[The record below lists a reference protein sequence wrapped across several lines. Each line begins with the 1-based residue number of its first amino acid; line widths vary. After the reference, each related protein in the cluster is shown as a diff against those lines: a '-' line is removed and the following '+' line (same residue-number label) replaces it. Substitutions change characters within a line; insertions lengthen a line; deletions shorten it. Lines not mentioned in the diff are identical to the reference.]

1 MAEPLTNEYLK
12 KVRERCETATTSPWI
27 SFIEGR
33 DHSSGSSVIIRGING
48 TEDDLYL
55 TGATEDDQDFIAHA
69 RQDIPLLLDEIERL
83 QKLLLNNQ

>member
-12 KVRERCETATTSPWI
+12 EVRERCEATTNSPWI

-33 DHSSGSSVIIRGING
+33 NHSSGSSVIIRGING

-55 TGATEDDQDFIAHA
+55 TGATEEDQDFVAHA
-69 RQDIPLLLDEIERL
+69 RQDIPRLLDEIERL
-83 QKLLLNNQ
+83 RKLLLNKQ